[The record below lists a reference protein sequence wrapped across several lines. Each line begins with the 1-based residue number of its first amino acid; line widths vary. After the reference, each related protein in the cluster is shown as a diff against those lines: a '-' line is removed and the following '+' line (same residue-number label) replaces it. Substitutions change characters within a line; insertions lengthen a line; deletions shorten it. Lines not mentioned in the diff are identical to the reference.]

1 MTMDRNDVNRITLTG
16 DLSLVGVK
24 EQYQPLEQHAVSQ
37 AEAVA
42 AGREQNAPLEIDLT
56 GVEELDACGCQL
68 LAVYLNNLRQRG
80 AADCSFKLNDAHRMK
95 IHNLGFDDEIFN
107 GGCP

>member
-1 MTMDRNDVNRITLTG
+1 MDWNDVNRIILKG
-16 DLSLVGVK
+16 ALSMVGVK
-24 EQYQPLEQHAVSQ
+24 EQYQLLEQYAVSQ

-42 AGREQNAPLEIDLT
+42 AGHEQNAPLEIDLT
-56 GVEELDACGCQL
+56 GVQELDACGCQL
-68 LAVYLNNLRQRG
+68 LSVFLNNLRQRG
-80 AADCSFKLNDAHRMK
+80 AADCSFKLNDDFRMK